1 MKQRKFANSR
11 LEARMALNSFFNFP
25 KWRRPGYDPDA
36 AGPVAKEIL
45 PPRLRA
51 TRIAIVS
58 DGEIE
63 YREEVWLRIIRNR
76 NLDLSVEPGA
86 GRRPPQLCNTLEIRC
101 SKEKCNTDQTMVVAS
116 HPYGVDWFSA
126 SRFKP
131 GIYHGRRRDSRSV
144 LAANEIKLKL
154 RLAEDPQAVLE
165 ESSFDPFEKDDRE
178 LVARFLNSFER
189 TPGGNIT
196 WRDRRPEE
204 MDGPGAGK
212 VSAANKLP
220 WSRVSL
226 QELLESL
233 LSPFMAISRHG
244 LLPREVF
251 SYLGFNPED
260 AEPHDKIP
268 PSLLWG
274 LCENLDQCRSKLR
287 NCKQAKEWIEN
298 PEQTLWNAE
307 GRVKRPIYTLKEEA
321 ADFFHAIAP
330 HAWEASVIKALAGV
344 PEINPDPDP
353 KMRRLVIDAVVDIY
367 RSSMLN
373 LAKRL
378 RSAAQ
383 PVLLNE
389 NYEFA
394 EPQDP
399 LDNFD
404 RFIVAEDEEKKW
416 ERSFRRHR
424 LNEAEQ
430 GRMFQAA
437 QTMLDKG
444 NAREVVETC
453 GMLAAAAASMV
464 VPVEI
469 VAKLKH
475 IARDRSNERTA
486 RGAAYTLHRIRDL
499 SARK

>member
-1 MKQRKFANSR
+1 
-11 LEARMALNSFFNFP
+11 MALNSFFDFP
-25 KWRRPGYDPDA
+25 KWRRPGSDPDA
-36 AGPVAKEIL
+36 AGPVAKEVL
-45 PPRLRA
+45 PPRLKA
-51 TRIAIVS
+51 TRIEIAS
-58 DGEIE
+58 DGEVE
-63 YREEVWLRIIRNR
+63 YKEEVWLRIIRNR
-76 NLDLSVEPGA
+76 NLDLSIEPSA
-86 GRRPPQLCNTLEIRC
+86 ERRPPQLSNTLEVRC
-101 SKEKCNTDQTMVVAS
+101 SKKKCNTDQTVVIAS

-131 GIYHGRRRDSRSV
+131 SIYHGRRRDSRAV
-144 LAANEIKLKL
+144 LAANELKLNL

-165 ESSFDPFEKDDRE
+165 ESPFDPFEKDNKE
-178 LVARFLNSFER
+178 LVARFLNSFEH
-189 TPGGNIT
+189 TAGGNIT
-196 WRDRRPEE
+196 WRDRRPEGMNE
-204 MDGPGAGK
+204 HGAGK
-212 VSAANKLP
+212 VSASNKLP
-220 WSRVSL
+220 WSKVSL
-226 QELLESL
+226 PELLESL
-233 LSPFMAISRHG
+233 LSPFMAIPRRG

-251 SYLGFNPED
+251 SYLGLNPDHGE
-260 AEPHDKIP
+260 AHDKIP

-274 LCENLDQCRSKLR
+274 LCENFGQCRSKLR
-287 NCKQAKEWIEN
+287 NCQQAKDWVEN
-298 PEQTLWNAE
+298 PELTLSNAE
-307 GRVKRPIYTLKEEA
+307 GVVRPAYALKEEA
-321 ADFFHAIAP
+321 AAFFQAIAP

-353 KMRRLVIDAVVDIY
+353 DMRRLVIDAVVDIY

-373 LAKRL
+373 LARRL
-378 RSAAQ
+378 RSGTR
-383 PVLLNE
+383 PVMLNE

-424 LNEAEQ
+424 PNEAGQ
-430 GRMFQAA
+430 RRMFQAA
-437 QTMLDKG
+437 QTMLNKG
-444 NAREVVETC
+444 NAKEIVETC

-486 RGAAYTLHRIRDL
+486 RAAAYTLHRIRDL
-499 SARK
+499 GSRK